1 MLSAIIHID
10 QDQVLIIFREKR
22 NVKKNII
29 RRPNEQFSVEAYLD
43 VTNFSQLYQV
53 NVCWGVCWHR

>member
-43 VTNFSQLYQV
+43 VTNF
-53 NVCWGVCWHR
+53 